1 MLCAILLGAGL
12 GYVALAFD
20 VAKDT
25 ALSERRFGEPA
36 RDDARQ
42 LRVYIEA
49 LTVDAVNDTMR
60 LQISFAPNPAL
71 RGRRM
76 DGPDRD
82 ITVQFGDGDTVQES
96 AFHAHQPMAAAA
108 FDADLHDGT
117 VAAYPL
123 DRFRAGLRLLAQEL
137 GGAPV
142 PLQVTVWEGVAGWT
156 LAVAQKPGGEAG
168 GVQLRFGVRRPAALR
183 MLALAIYAEMTLV
196 ACTALTIGGLV
207 FLRRKSAE
215 STLTGAL
222 GGMLFALP
230 AMRYAMPGAP
240 PLGVRAD
247 LLVFLWAELAV
258 ALALLLF
265 VVVWAQPAMRK

>member
-25 ALSERRFGEPA
+25 AVSERRFGQLA

-60 LQISFAPNPAL
+60 LRVSFAPNLAL
-71 RGRRM
+71 RARRM
-76 DGPDRD
+76 EGPDRD
-82 ITVQFGDGDTVQES
+82 ITAQLDDGDTVQELV
-96 AFHAHQPMAAAA
+96 FHVHQPMAAAA
-108 FDADLHDGT
+108 FDADLHDDSVG
-117 VAAYPL
+117 AYPL
-123 DRFRAGLRLLAQEL
+123 DRFRAGLRLLAQEP

-142 PLQVTVWEGVAGWT
+142 PLQVIVWEGIAGWT
-156 LAVAQKPGGEAG
+156 LAAVQMPSEEAG
-168 GVQLRFGVRRPAALR
+168 GVQLRFSVRRSAGVRV
-183 MLALAIYAEMTLV
+183 LALAIYAEMTLV
-196 ACTALTIGGLV
+196 ACVALTIGGLV
-207 FLRRKSAE
+207 FLRRKPAE
-215 STLTGAL
+215 SNLAGAL

-230 AMRYAMPGAP
+230 AMRYGMPGGP

-265 VVVWAQPAMRK
+265 VVVWAQPAERK